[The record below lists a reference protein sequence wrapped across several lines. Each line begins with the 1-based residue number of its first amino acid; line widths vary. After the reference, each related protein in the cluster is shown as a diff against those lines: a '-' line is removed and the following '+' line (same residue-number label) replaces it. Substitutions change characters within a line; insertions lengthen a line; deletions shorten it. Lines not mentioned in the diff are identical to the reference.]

1 MRKAATF
8 STAFLRPSES
18 ECSWA
23 RARFFIACAKKL
35 TRKSLIIRRQR
46 LKAPTTVRDDSAI
59 ADSFGAQAMSVS
71 HLKAEHFAG
80 DIESVYLAPT
90 VAEELAGPNNA
101 RHELEKNIG
110 GAAFAVNVPILG
122 KMQHWPDRA
131 QCASGVGGARSRR
144 FRPRI
149 RCRHAAGCRR
159 RDFYQEGEGGCSG
172 IPCQRM
178 FPKQQG

>member
-1 MRKAATF
+1 
-8 STAFLRPSES
+8 
-18 ECSWA
+18 
-23 RARFFIACAKKL
+23 
-35 TRKSLIIRRQR
+35 
-46 LKAPTTVRDDSAI
+46 
-59 ADSFGAQAMSVS
+59 MSVS
-71 HLKAEHFAG
+71 RLKAEHFAG
-80 DIESVYLAPT
+80 DIESAYLAPA

-149 RCRHAAGCRR
+149 RCRHAASVVADISTEKASCVIGNSVVK
-159 RDFYQEGEGGCSG
+159 GCSKTTEAEG
-172 IPCQRM
+172 VRDCDAIAPRC
-178 FPKQQG
+178 